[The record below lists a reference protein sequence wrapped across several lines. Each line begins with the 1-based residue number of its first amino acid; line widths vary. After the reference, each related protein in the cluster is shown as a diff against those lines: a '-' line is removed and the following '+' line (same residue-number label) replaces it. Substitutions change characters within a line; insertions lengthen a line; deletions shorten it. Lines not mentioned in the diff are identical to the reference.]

1 MLRMTAKKK
10 SKSRPRPETRKL
22 SSLETIS
29 IEYLVSELNEVLSS
43 GVSLEFLYSL
53 QVEGSPQLILES
65 ELERSQ
71 AISVA
76 WFIPHL
82 HACAAS
88 FGLSTA
94 SLLES
99 LASPGEVCR
108 EAYRILHKPDALI
121 AEAGVLAAVSE
132 QVVRLANQDETV
144 DDEEW

>member
-1 MLRMTAKKK
+1 MTAKK
-10 SKSRPRPETRKL
+10 SKSRPVPETRKL
-22 SSLETIS
+22 STLETIS

-53 QVEGSPQLILES
+53 QTEGSPQLILES

-82 HACAAS
+82 HDCAAS

-99 LASPGEVCR
+99 LASPEDVCR
-108 EAYRILHKPDALI
+108 EAYCILHEPDAVI
-121 AEAGVLAAVSE
+121 AEAAVRA
-132 QVVRLANQDETV
+132 VVSGYVKRLAKC
-144 DDEEW
+144 DDPAGNTEE